1 LQNQAIAKNVQKRN
15 VQRNAKRLAAAQKL
29 LVKQAYAAYVN
40 K

>member
-15 VQRNAKRLAAAQKL
+15 VQQNAKPPAAAQKL
-29 LVKQAYAAYVN
+29 LARQAYAAHVN